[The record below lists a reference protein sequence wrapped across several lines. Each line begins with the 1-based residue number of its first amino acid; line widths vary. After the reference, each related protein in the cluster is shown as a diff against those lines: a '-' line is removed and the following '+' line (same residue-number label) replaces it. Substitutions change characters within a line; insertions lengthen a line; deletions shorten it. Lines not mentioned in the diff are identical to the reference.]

1 MGRIL
6 VHGFYHLSHRSFMGG
21 TRPNRRANISPLRWV
36 LQMKNKKDT
45 QQLATLVYVLA
56 MRKEIEKE
64 VESRY
69 IKRIEYLV
77 GANNELMKELE
88 HLVGELRENEIITV
102 SKESVEDI
110 EEGGDELLHEEGGV
124 DDGNGLSED
133 KQEYETTTD
142 AG

>member
-6 VHGFYHLSHRSFMGG
+6 VHDFRHLSYGSSLGG
-21 TRPNRRANISPLRWV
+21 TRPNRRSYISPLRWV

-69 IKRIEYLV
+69 TKRIEYLV

-88 HLVGELRENEIITV
+88 HWENEIITV
-102 SKESVEDI
+102 SKESAVDI

-124 DDGNGLSED
+124 DDGNGLSEED
-133 KQEYETTTD
+133 KQEYD
-142 AG
+142 F